1 MQPKQAALGAITSLV
16 VGIFLYANVI
26 NSPPPWL
33 NPRLEKGSSRER
45 IQHLGG
51 PEPEF
56 EVPPCAKK
64 EFHLG
69 PDRCARP
76 SARTRRALSRAVRS
90 PRDAP
95 RVSNP
100 PLSPAARGARS
111 HVLITGAAGF
121 IGHHLAL
128 SLAEGRKVGSVVGL
142 DNYSPYYSVAL
153 KQARAQRLSRAGGV
167 RVVEGDVCNRSLVD
181 GLLRE
186 HRVTHVVH
194 LAAQAGVRYSLRAP
208 LSYVRANV
216 ECFVSLLEALR
227 AYKDELA
234 SAAAAAG
241 AAGAGGGARAY
252 VAPQLVYASS
262 SSVYGLN
269 RKIPFAEADP
279 VEVPANLYGELSR
292 RACARSRLELR
303 LSARARR
310 LVLALARP
318 LALPRQGTAR
328 RSARTSSSR
337 SRTTTS
343 TASTRS
349 GCGSSQCTGRGAGPT
364 WPRTS
369 SRARSSSASRSPCT
383 TAAR

>member
-1 MQPKQAALGAITSLV
+1 MRSAGFAHLGMQPKQAALGAITSLV

-216 ECFVSLLEALR
+216 ECFVSLLERCAR
-227 AYKDELA
+227 TRRLA

-269 RKIPFAEADP
+269 RKIPFSEADP
-279 VEVPANLYGELSR
+279 VEVPATLYGATKRADELIAFSYHHLHR
-292 RACARSRLELR
+292 VHSVGLR
-303 LSARARR
+303 LFT
-310 LVLALARP
+310 VYGPWGRP
-318 LALPRQGTAR
+318 DMAAYIF
-328 RSARTSSSR
+328 
-337 SRTTTS
+337 
-343 TASTRS
+343 
-349 GCGSSQCTGRGAGPT
+349 
-364 WPRTS
+364 
-369 SRARSSSASRSPCT
+369 SRAVELGQPLT
-383 TAAR
+383 V